1 MEKQPLTTV
10 QPTVTVIVG
19 QHMLTMCQA
28 RIVSLSALGLQ
39 RKTIAHH
46 LGNSRH
52 TIDTHLDRI
61 YKLLG
66 INDGRQLV
74 AWALAN
80 GFDLNGN
87 LQETYLFH
95 EYEDMPFE
103 PTDKPD
109 Q

>member
-1 MEKQPLTTV
+1 MEKSEILGTELPKVFT
-10 QPTVTVIVG
+10 VG
-19 QHMLTMCQA
+19 QYTLTLCQA
-28 RIVSLSALGLQ
+28 RIISLSAPGLQ

-52 TIDTHLDRI
+52 TIDSHLDRI

-87 LQETYLFH
+87 LQELYLFGDL
-95 EYEDMPFE
+95 EDMPFE